1 MSQNDVSATERGTV
15 QISKPKLAALGIGIA
30 AFSVAA
36 TLALAPKQAATVT
49 PTPDSHGATQT
60 VTELVAVPDVCG
72 LERQSAEKTITN
84 ARLDVGKETE
94 EYSDTVHAGS
104 VISQDPKPGT
114 QANPDAKVNL
124 VISRGRKSPEE
135 TTMPDLKGKTHEE
148 AEQAITDAKLIAV
161 QDADTV
167 TKDVAP
173 GLVCK
178 QSIKAGTK
186 VKQDTYVSYSIAIAP
201 DTSVQVPN
209 VAGEPLKDARKQLKD
224 AGLAIDTT
232 YAYSETVASDRVI
245 SQSIDAGTKVAKG
258 SIITLNISMG
268 TKPSGDIEVPD
279 VVGKT
284 ADDATST
291 LQNAGLSVSSV
302 KEYSDDVP
310 EGNVMSQSIDAGTKV
325 AKDTSVTITVSMGQ
339 RQEGSLT
346 VPNLAGMAA
355 NDAEKSLSDLG
366 LASERAESYSD
377 TVPAGNVIGQSIP
390 AGTNATNDTLVTLT
404 VSLGSKPQPP
414 APPVA
419 RVTVP
424 DIMTY
429 TRDDTIATLKSAGLN
444 ERWSGE
450 ENGTVVAQDP
460 PAGTEVDQG
469 TVVTFKLEHVS
480 SKVAVPDVSGM
491 TVTDAG
497 AQMNLAGLVLD
508 HDGMESDQVLDGTD
522 PVAGAL
528 VDEGTHVQAIPLDD
542 SVKQN
547 PPETLNTGDDQQQAD
562 QQTANQKDDQQVGQ
576 DVNQA
581 QDQKGPAERPAAG
594 QATAGRH
601 NDRPRKRHPT

>member
-1 MSQNDVSATERGTV
+1 MSQNDVSPTERGTV
-15 QISKPKLAALGIGIA
+15 QISKPKLVALGIGIA

-124 VISRGRKSPEE
+124 VISKGRKSPEE
-135 TTMPDLKGKTHEE
+135 TTMPDLKGKSHEE

-232 YAYSETVASDRVI
+232 YAYSETVAKDC
-245 SQSIDAGTKVAKG
+245 
-258 SIITLNISMG
+258 II
-268 TKPSGDIEVPD
+268 
-279 VVGKT
+279 
-284 ADDATST
+284 
-291 LQNAGLSVSSV
+291 
-302 KEYSDDVP
+302 
-310 EGNVMSQSIDAGTKV
+310 SQSIDAGTKV
-325 AKDTSVTITVSMGQ
+325 AKDTPVTITVSMGQ

-390 AGTNATNDTLVTLT
+390 AGTNVTNDTLVTLT
-404 VSLGSKPQPP
+404 VSLGSKPEPP

-497 AQMNLAGLVLD
+497 
-508 HDGMESDQVLDGTD
+508 DGMESDQVLDGTD

-528 VDEGTHVQAIPLDD
+528 VDEGTHVQAIPRDD

-581 QDQKGPAERPAAG
+581 QDQKGQQSDRQQDKPQQVDTTTDQGSATQPDASGSSADSQQDTLSKAIEVAGAKYEVVKTLTTTPANDGVNYTLLCHDDTGDYNVVIHVPSDGSSPSLVSATPA
-594 QATAGRH
+594 T
-601 NDRPRKRHPT
+601 N